1 MKAAQLFAPSKFRFI
16 DAEEPKLI
24 DGESKIK
31 ILSTSVCGSDIHSQF
46 RGDFKEEEYP
56 RPPGM
61 PCHEIVGKIIE
72 SKNSLLKEGQR
83 VIVIPGRN
91 NYGGL
96 TEYIKQVPELIIP
109 IPDWG
114 SAEEWVMCQHTGT
127 VLFSAKKW
135 GNPAGKTIA
144 ILGQGG
150 IGLSFTMIAEKQGA
164 ENIIGIDLLD
174 YRLKKALELGATH
187 TINPSNENLY
197 ENINEITK
205 GAGVDIVVDAT
216 GDPSA
221 FETSIK
227 LIKRYGLIISFS
239 LTGSESK
246 RSSFVHTDFMRKAAK
261 IIPTQMSRT
270 SEPTKE
276 IREIVKLKERGWI
289 DPGKLKSH
297 NFDFIDVQKAYDT
310 YADYKNNVIKL
321 AINISND

>member
-127 VLFSAKKW
+127 VLFSAKNGEIQLVK
-135 GNPAGKTIA
+135 
-144 ILGQGG
+144 
-150 IGLSFTMIAEKQGA
+150 
-164 ENIIGIDLLD
+164 
-174 YRLKKALELGATH
+174 RLQ
-187 TINPSNENLY
+187 Y
-197 ENINEITK
+197 
-205 GAGVDIVVDAT
+205 
-216 GDPSA
+216 
-221 FETSIK
+221 
-227 LIKRYGLIISFS
+227 
-239 LTGSESK
+239 
-246 RSSFVHTDFMRKAAK
+246 
-261 IIPTQMSRT
+261 
-270 SEPTKE
+270 
-276 IREIVKLKERGWI
+276 
-289 DPGKLKSH
+289 
-297 NFDFIDVQKAYDT
+297 
-310 YADYKNNVIKL
+310 
-321 AINISND
+321 